1 MVNVL
6 RYSADFY
13 VKHLHLILL
22 FSISFLIA
30 FIIPGLA
37 PLPAYNDAG
46 AIFIRTASI
55 FVNLNIISASIIVA
69 SIFFSLLFL
78 SFAIVAINILVKY
91 GRTHTRIKK
100 EVMDGLEKHTGSTF
114 TVLVFYAVI
123 LYIVNIA
130 SFPIGHS
137 GLFTYVAALVLA
149 PFFFYAPSS
158 IVIDEKPIAR
168 AMGSSLR
175 FVLRRFDYFLLW
187 LAIAIVLI
195 TLFDFIFIAGTG
207 TVLSRYLMVIF
218 NSLFILPF
226 LVVLQ
231 SEMYMKR
238 FALLK
243 R

>member
-6 RYSADFY
+6 SYSFDFY
-13 VKHLHLILL
+13 AKHLRLILL

-46 AIFIRTASI
+46 AIFVRTASI

-69 SIFFSLLFL
+69 AVFFSLLFL

-91 GRTHTRIKK
+91 GRIHTKIRK
-100 EVMDGLEKHTGSTF
+100 EIMDGLERYTGSTF
-114 TVLVFYAVI
+114 AVLVAYSVI
-123 LYIVNIA
+123 LYLINIA
-130 SFPIGHS
+130 SFPTGYS
-137 GLFTYVAALVLA
+137 GLFTYAAALILA

-158 IVIDEKPIAR
+158 IVIDEKPIGR
-168 AMGSSLR
+168 AMMASLR
-175 FVLRRFDYFLLW
+175 FVVKRFDYFLLW

-195 TLFDFIFIAGTG
+195 TLFDFVFIAATG
-207 TVLSRYLMVIF
+207 TLLSRYTMVVF

>member
-6 RYSADFY
+6 SYSFDFY
-13 VKHLHLILL
+13 AKHLRLILL

-30 FIIPGLA
+30 FAIPGLA
-37 PLPAYNDAG
+37 PLPTYNDAG

-55 FVNLNIISASIIVA
+55 FVNLNIISASVIVA
-69 SIFFSLLFL
+69 SVFFSLLFL

-91 GRTHTRIKK
+91 GRIHTKIRK
-100 EVMDGLEKHTGSTF
+100 EIMDGLERYTGGAF
-114 TVLVFYAVI
+114 AVLITYAII
-123 LYIVNIA
+123 LYLVNIA
-130 SFPIGHS
+130 TFSTGHS
-137 GLFTYVAALVLA
+137 GLFTYAVALILA

-158 IVIDEKPIAR
+158 IVIDEKPIGR
-168 AMGSSLR
+168 AMASSIK
-175 FVLRRFDYFLLW
+175 FVIKRFDYFLLW

-195 TLFDFIFIAGTG
+195 TLFDFIFIAITG
-207 TVLSRYLMVIF
+207 TLLSRYIMVIF

>member
-6 RYSADFY
+6 SYSADFY
-13 VKHLHLILL
+13 AKHLRLILL

-37 PLPAYNDAG
+37 PLPTYNDAG

-55 FVNLNIISASIIVA
+55 FVNLNVVSASIIVA
-69 SIFFSLLFL
+69 SVFFSLLFL
-78 SFAIVAINILVKY
+78 SFAIVAINLLVKY
-91 GRTHTRIKK
+91 GRTYTKIKK
-100 EVMDGLEKHTGSTF
+100 EIMEGLEKYTGSTF
-114 TVLVFYAVI
+114 MVLVTYAVI
-123 LYIVNIA
+123 LYIINIA

-137 GLFTYVAALVLA
+137 GLFTYAAALILA

-158 IVIDEKPIAR
+158 IVIDEKSMAR
-168 AMGSSLR
+168 AMGMSIR
-175 FVLRRFDYFLLW
+175 FMLRRFDYFILW
-187 LAIAIVLI
+187 IVIAVALV
-195 TLFDFIFIAGTG
+195 TLFDFVFIALTG
-207 TVLSRYLMVIF
+207 TLISRYIMVIF

>member
-6 RYSADFY
+6 NYAVDFY
-13 VKHLHLILL
+13 AKHLRLILL

-37 PLPAYNDAG
+37 PLPTYNDAG
-46 AIFIRTASI
+46 AIFVRTASI

-78 SFAIVAINILVKY
+78 SFAIVSINILVKY
-91 GRTHTRIKK
+91 GRIHTKIRK
-100 EVMDGLEKHTGSTF
+100 EIMDGLEKYTASAF
-114 TVLVFYAVI
+114 TVLVVYAVI
-123 LYIVNIA
+123 LYVINIA
-130 SFPIGHS
+130 LFQS
-137 GLFTYVAALVLA
+137 GMSSSITYAAALILA

-158 IVIDEKPIAR
+158 IVIDEKPIFGAMRASAR
-168 AMGSSLR
+168 
-175 FVLRRFDYFLLW
+175 FFIRRFDYFLLW
-187 LAIAIVLI
+187 LAIAILLI
-195 TLFDFIFIAGTG
+195 TIFDFAFIELTG
-207 TVLSRYLMVIF
+207 TLISRYAMVVF

-238 FALLK
+238 FSLLK

>member
-1 MVNVL
+1 MANVL
-6 RYSADFY
+6 SYSFDFY
-13 VKHLHLILL
+13 AKHLRLILL

-37 PLPAYNDAG
+37 PLPTYNDAG

-69 SIFFSLLFL
+69 AVFFSLLFL
-78 SFAIVAINILVKY
+78 SFAIVAINVLVKY
-91 GRTHTRIKK
+91 GRIHTKIRK
-100 EVMDGLEKHTGSTF
+100 EIMDGLERYTGSTF
-114 TVLVFYAVI
+114 TVLVAYAVI
-123 LYIVNIA
+123 LYLINIA

-137 GLFTYVAALVLA
+137 GLFTYAAALILA

-158 IVIDEKPIAR
+158 IVIDEKPISR
-168 AMGSSLR
+168 AMMASLR
-175 FVLRRFDYFLLW
+175 FVVKRFDYFLLW

-195 TLFDFIFIAGTG
+195 TLFDFVFIAATG
-207 TVLSRYLMVIF
+207 TLLSRYIMVVF